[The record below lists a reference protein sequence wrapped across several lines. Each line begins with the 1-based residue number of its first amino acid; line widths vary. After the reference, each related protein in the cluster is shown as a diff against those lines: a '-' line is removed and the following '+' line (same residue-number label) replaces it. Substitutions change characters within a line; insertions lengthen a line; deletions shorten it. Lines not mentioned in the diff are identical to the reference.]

1 MLEIAA
7 LVVGLISSLCIV
19 VLAIFSISN
28 SLWKIPSW
36 AKGVE
41 KDIEYLTKSID
52 EFKNETN
59 KKFDRIFDQLTAKPI
74 FESKSPFTL
83 NELGEKISKELDAE
97 QIAGTIIGEL
107 VDGMRGKTP
116 YEIQELSMNFVQTQ
130 YVPNEYDPKKMQDCA
145 YNNGTGMNQVK
156 DVIAIKLRDAIFEEL
171 RIPVP
176 NKD

>member
-36 AKGVE
+36 AKRVE

-59 KKFDRIFDQLTAKPI
+59 KKLDRIFDQLTAKPI
-74 FESKSPFTL
+74 FESKSPF
-83 NELGEKISKELDAE
+83 
-97 QIAGTIIGEL
+97 
-107 VDGMRGKTP
+107 RTP
-116 YEIQELSMNFVQTQ
+116 L
-130 YVPNEYDPKKMQDCA
+130 
-145 YNNGTGMNQVK
+145 
-156 DVIAIKLRDAIFEEL
+156 
-171 RIPVP
+171 
-176 NKD
+176 